1 MTSTA
6 PRQPITTLPDS
17 APHGSAPDSRPT
29 GRIEPAGRA
38 HRLRT
43 VTAPQRDARRRA
55 AQPGSRSALW
65 LRLLALALVTIAF
78 VLPRWEDLDRM
89 VTPDEPI
96 WLARSANFYEAL
108 ASRDWPSTYQY
119 AHPGVPVM
127 WAGAIGYF
135 LAARDYPDQV
145 GMQITQRQNYIAS
158 VLEQAGYDPL
168 DVLVATRQVLIVFAA
183 IAFALA
189 FWYALRLLGLAEAL
203 LGFLLIGLEP
213 YGIGLG
219 KLLHVDAI
227 AALFF
232 LLAMVTMLVFIH
244 RGRCK
249 RDLLVCGV
257 ASALAILT
265 RAQTAVL
272 IPIFGLLLLIALTNG
287 KLRRPTWAELKDRL
301 VWPLAVW
308 GVAMLAT
315 AVVLWPALSTAP
327 RTVISGMFSFAE
339 TAAIEGHEKVIYF
352 DGELFTGD
360 PGYRFYPVAFL
371 WRATPATL
379 AGLILAVALV
389 CFGRRWALDRTQRQ
403 IVLGL
408 LIGAGSYTLLM
419 TLAAKKFDR
428 YLMPAFPLVALAAG
442 WAILQGARLIGRRLP
457 GPSYAYPLL
466 AATLAVGIQLSGI
479 AQSGPYYLSY
489 YSPLMGGTVNA
500 TDSMMVGWG
509 EGFDQ
514 VADYLNAQPDAGD
527 IVVSTE
533 AWRSPLSYF
542 LEGDARFAAFVDDP
556 GGLFRWATSDYYL
569 LYVTPLTRNG
579 VWPDLLKL
587 IEQKT
592 PVLTVTL
599 NGLDYAR
606 LYDIRDDPIPAYLE
620 NGDTGMIDITGAGRL
635 VASGRNK
642 EDSIVRGATIRETL
656 SFDRLDAGLDRLG
669 ASVGIRMRVVDAQG
683 DVVWHSAGPLRLQA
697 PIRHG
702 LWWVD
707 QPIQI
712 PPDTLPGSHRV
723 EMQLYDLAT
732 GAPLPAFSNRL
743 GERMGAWLTIDTFY
757 IYETN
762 IDLNEASE

>member
-6 PRQPITTLPDS
+6 PRQSITTLP
-17 APHGSAPDSRPT
+17 APASNGSVPADHPT
-29 GRIEPAGRA
+29 DPVRRA
-38 HRLRT
+38 RRAQP
-43 VTAPQRDARRRA
+43 VSAPQRDIRRRA
-55 AQPGSRSALW
+55 AQPGSQSALW

-78 VLPRWEDLDRM
+78 VLPRWEELDRM

-108 ASRDWPSTYQY
+108 SSRDWPSTYQY

-135 LAARDYPDQV
+135 LAARDYPADV
-145 GMQITQRQNYIAS
+145 GTQITQRQNYIAS
-158 VLEQAGYDPL
+158 VLEQYGYDPL
-168 DVLVATRQVLIVFAA
+168 DVLVATRQVLVVFAA
-183 IAFALA
+183 IAFAIA
-189 FWYALRLLGLAEAL
+189 FWYALRLLGLPEVL
-203 LGFLLIGLEP
+203 LGFLLIALEP

-219 KLLHVDAI
+219 KLLHVDAL
-227 AALFF
+227 AAVFF

-244 RGRCK
+244 RGRRK
-249 RDLLVCGV
+249 RDLLVCGI

-272 IPIFGLLLLIALTNG
+272 IPIFGLLLLIALSNG
-287 KLRRPTWAELKDRL
+287 KLRRHSWTELKDRL
-301 VWPLAVW
+301 VWPMVVW
-308 GVAMLAT
+308 GAAMLAT
-315 AVVLWPALSTAP
+315 AAILWPALSTAP
-327 RTVISGMFSFAE
+327 RTIFNGMFSFAE

-379 AGLILAVALV
+379 AGLILAIALV
-389 CFGRRWALDRTQRQ
+389 CFGRRWALGRAQRQ

-408 LIGAGSYTLLM
+408 LVGAGSYTLLM

-428 YLMPAFPLVALAAG
+428 YLMPALPLVALAAG
-442 WAILQGARLIGRRLP
+442 WGILQAARLLGRRLP
-457 GPSYAYPLL
+457 GPASAYPLL
-466 AATLAVGIQLSGI
+466 AGILAVGIQLSGV
-479 AQSGPYYLSY
+479 AQTAPYYLSY
-489 YSPLMGGTVNA
+489 YSPLMGSTA
-500 TDSMMVGWG
+500 EAPASMMVGWG

-514 VADYLNAQPDAGD
+514 VADYLNAQPDAGK

-533 AWRSPLSYF
+533 AWRTPLGYF
-542 LEGDARFAAFVDDP
+542 LDGDARFAAFVDDP
-556 GGLFRWATSDYYL
+556 GGLFRWASSDYYL

-587 IEQKT
+587 IQQKT

-620 NGDTGMIDITGAGRL
+620 NGDTGMIDITGAARL

-656 SFDRLDAGLDRLG
+656 YFDRLDPELDG
-669 ASVGIRMRVVDAQG
+669 SVGIRMRVVDAQG
-683 DVVWHSAGPLRLQA
+683 DVVWHSEGPLQLQP

-712 PPDTLPGSHRV
+712 PPATLPGSHRV

-732 GAPLPAFSNRL
+732 GTPLPAFSNGL
-743 GERMGAWLTIDTFY
+743 GERMGAWLTVDTFY

-762 IDLNEASE
+762 LDLNEASE

>member
-6 PRQPITTLPDS
+6 PRQSITTLPAPASNGSALADPSTVPIHRERRAQPVS
-17 APHGSAPDSRPT
+17 APR
-29 GRIEPAGRA
+29 RA
-38 HRLRT
+38 
-43 VTAPQRDARRRA
+43 ARRRA
-55 AQPGSRSALW
+55 ALPGSQSALW
-65 LRLLALALVTIAF
+65 LRLLALAFVTIAF
-78 VLPRWEDLDRM
+78 VLPRWEALDRM

-96 WLARSANFYEAL
+96 WFARSANFYEAL
-108 ASRDWPSTYQY
+108 SSRDWPATYQF

-135 LAARDYPDQV
+135 IAAREYPDQA
-145 GMQITQRQNYIAS
+145 GMQISQRQNYIAS
-158 VLEQAGYDPL
+158 VLEQYGYDPL
-168 DVLVATRQVLIVFAA
+168 DVLVATRQVLIVFATV
-183 IAFALA
+183 AFALA
-189 FWYALRLLGLAEAL
+189 FWYALRLLGLPEVL
-203 LGFLLIGLEP
+203 LGFLLIALEP
-213 YGIGLG
+213 FGIGLG

-227 AALFF
+227 AAIFF

-244 RGRCK
+244 RGQRK
-249 RDLLVCGV
+249 RDLLICAI

-272 IPIFGLLLLIALTNG
+272 IPIFALLLAIDLIWGPRSIRNRFMNA
-287 KLRRPTWAELKDRL
+287 L
-301 VWPLAVW
+301 VWPMAVW
-308 GVAMLAT
+308 GAAMLAT
-315 AVVLWPALSTAP
+315 AVILWPALSTAP
-327 RTVISGMFSFAE
+327 RTVFSGMLSFAE
-339 TAAIEGHEKVIYF
+339 TAAIEGHEKVIVF

-379 AGLILAVALV
+379 AGLILAIALV
-389 CFGRRWALDRTQRQ
+389 CFGRRWALGRAQRQ

-408 LIGAGSYTLLM
+408 LIGAGSYTMLM

-428 YLMPAFPLVALAAG
+428 YLLPAFPLVALAAG
-442 WAILQGARLIGRRLP
+442 WGILQAARLLGKRLP
-457 GPSYAYPLL
+457 GPAVAYPLL
-466 AATLAVGIQLSGI
+466 AGILAVGIQLSGV
-479 AQSGPYYLSY
+479 AQTSPYYLSY
-489 YSPLMGGTVNA
+489 YSPLMGGTVEA
-500 TDSMMVGWG
+500 PASMMVGWG

-514 VADYLNAQPDAGD
+514 VADYLNAQPDAENL
-527 IVVSTE
+527 VVSTE

-542 LEGDARFAAFVDDP
+542 LDGNARFAAFVDDP
-556 GGLFRWATSDYYL
+556 GGLFRWASSDYYL

-599 NGLDYAR
+599 NGLEYAR

-620 NGDTGMIDITGAGRL
+620 NGDTGMVDITGAARL

-656 SFDRLDAGLDRLG
+656 YFDHLDPALDS
-669 ASVGIRMRVVDAQG
+669 SVGIRMRVVDTQG
-683 DVVWHSAGPLRLQA
+683 DIVWHSEEPLRLQQ
-697 PIRHG
+697 PVRHG

-712 PPDTLPGSHRV
+712 PPDALPGSHRV

-743 GERMGAWLTIDTFY
+743 GERMDAWLMVDTFY

-762 IDLNEASE
+762 LDLNEARE

>member
-1 MTSTA
+1 
-6 PRQPITTLPDS
+6 
-17 APHGSAPDSRPT
+17 
-29 GRIEPAGRA
+29 
-38 HRLRT
+38 
-43 VTAPQRDARRRA
+43 
-55 AQPGSRSALW
+55 
-65 LRLLALALVTIAF
+65 
-78 VLPRWEDLDRM
+78 
-89 VTPDEPI
+89 
-96 WLARSANFYEAL
+96 
-108 ASRDWPSTYQY
+108 
-119 AHPGVPVM
+119 M

-135 LAARDYPDQV
+135 LAARDYPADV

-158 VLEQAGYDPL
+158 VLEQYGYDPL
-168 DVLVATRQVLIVFAA
+168 DVLVATRQVLIVFAT
-183 IAFALA
+183 ITFALA
-189 FWYALRLLGLAEAL
+189 FWYALRLLGLPEVL
-203 LGFLLIGLEP
+203 LGFLLIALEP

-219 KLLHVDAI
+219 KLLHVDAM

-232 LLAMVTMLVFIH
+232 LLATITMLVYIH
-244 RGRCK
+244 RGHRK
-249 RDLLVCGV
+249 IDLLICGV

-272 IPIFGLLLLIALTNG
+272 IPIFGLLLLIDLTWVRSPG
-287 KLRRPTWAELKDRL
+287 SGVRRNPDLGRSPTGNRAARAGRSSQIGSGPRTPDPGPRSNRHRYMNTL
-301 VWPLAVW
+301 VWPMLVW
-308 GVAMLAT
+308 GGAMLAT
-315 AVVLWPALSTAP
+315 AVILWPALSTAP
-327 RTVISGMFSFAE
+327 RTVFSGMFSFAE

-389 CFGRRWALDRTQRQ
+389 CFGRRWSLPRTHRQ

-428 YLMPAFPLVALAAG
+428 YLMPALPLVALAAG
-442 WAILQGARLIGRRLP
+442 WSILQAARLIGRRLP
-457 GPSYAYPLL
+457 GPAVAYPLL
-466 AATLAVGIQLSGI
+466 AGILAIGIQLSGV
-479 AQSGPYYLSY
+479 AQTAPYYLSY
-489 YSPLMGGTVNA
+489 YSPLMGGTA
-500 TDSMMVGWG
+500 EAPASMMVGWG

-514 VADYLNAQPDAGD
+514 VADYLNAQPDADD

-533 AWRSPLSYF
+533 AWRTPLGYF
-542 LEGDARFAAFVDDP
+542 LDGDARFAAFVDDP
-556 GGLFRWATSDYYL
+556 GGLFRWASSDYYL

-587 IEQKT
+587 IQQKT

-620 NGDTGMIDITGAGRL
+620 TGDTGMIDIIGAARL

-656 SFDRLDAGLDRLG
+656 YFDRLDPELDS
-669 ASVGIRMRVVDAQG
+669 SVGIRMRVVDAQG
-683 DVVWHSAGPLRLQA
+683 DIVWHSEGPLTLQP

-732 GAPLPAFSNRL
+732 GDPLPAFSNRL
-743 GERMGAWLTIDTFY
+743 GERMGAWLTVDTFY

-762 IDLNEASE
+762 LDLNEASE